1 MSYTKK
7 ECTKMNRLGK
17 LLALSAIGF
26 MSLGTT
32 LEAQNVDPVGVYGIT
47 INIPEMGFQLPG
59 TMTIEDSDNGLTGS
73 MELELPPEMPSQ
85 GPADLFDITV
95 EGNVMKCRIG
105 VEGATVDITLNFEDD
120 GFEGSLMSDMGA
132 FDITGTKR

>member
-26 MSLGTT
+26 ISLGTT

>member
-1 MSYTKK
+1 
-7 ECTKMNRLGK
+7 MNRLGK

-132 FDITGTKR
+132 FDITGNKR

>member
-1 MSYTKK
+1 
-7 ECTKMNRLGK
+7 MNRLGK

-32 LEAQNVDPVGVYGIT
+32 LEAQDVDPVGVYGIT
-47 INIPEMGFQLPG
+47 INIPEAGFQLPG
-59 TMTIEDSDNGLTGS
+59 TMTIENSDNGLTGS
-73 MELELPPEMPSQ
+73 MALELPPEMPSQ

-95 EGNVMKCRIG
+95 EGNVMKCRIA
-105 VEGATVDITLNFEDD
+105 VEGATDDITLNFEDG

>member
-1 MSYTKK
+1 
-7 ECTKMNRLGK
+7 
-17 LLALSAIGF
+17 

-47 INIPEMGFQLPG
+47 IDIPEAGFQLPG
-59 TMTIEDSDNGLTGS
+59 TMTIENSDNGLTGS
-73 MELELPPEMPSQ
+73 MALELPPEMPSQ

-105 VEGATVDITLNFEDD
+105 VEGATVDITLNFEDG

>member
-1 MSYTKK
+1 
-7 ECTKMNRLGK
+7 MNRLGK

-85 GPADLFDITV
+85 GPANLFDITV

>member
-1 MSYTKK
+1 
-7 ECTKMNRLGK
+7 MNRLGK

-32 LEAQNVDPVGVYGIT
+32 LEAQKVDPVGVYGIT

>member
-1 MSYTKK
+1 
-7 ECTKMNRLGK
+7 MNRLGK

-32 LEAQNVDPVGVYGIT
+32 LEAQDVDPVGVYGIT
-47 INIPEMGFQLPG
+47 IDIPEAGFQLPG
-59 TMTIEDSDNGLTGS
+59 TMTIENSDNGLTGS
-73 MELELPPEMPSQ
+73 MALELPPEMPSQ

-105 VEGATVDITLNFEDD
+105 VEGAL
-120 GFEGSLMSDMGA
+120 SL
-132 FDITGTKR
+132 IHI

>member
-1 MSYTKK
+1 MSYTSK
-7 ECTKMNRLGK
+7 EDTKMNRLGK
-17 LLALSAIGF
+17 LLALSSIGF
-26 MSLGTT
+26 ISLGTT
-32 LEAQNVDPVGVYGIT
+32 LEAQDVDPVGVYGIT
-47 INIPEMGFQLPG
+47 IDIPEAGFQLPG
-59 TMTIEDSDNGLTGS
+59 TMTIENSDSGLTGS
-73 MELELPPEMPSQ
+73 MALELPPEMPSQ

-105 VEGATVDITLNFEDD
+105 VEGATVDITLNFEDG

>member
-1 MSYTKK
+1 
-7 ECTKMNRLGK
+7 MNRLGK

>member
-95 EGNVMKCRIG
+95 EGNVMKGRIG

>member
-1 MSYTKK
+1 MSYTSK
-7 ECTKMNRLGK
+7 EDTKMNRLGK
-17 LLALSAIGF
+17 LLALSSIGF

-32 LEAQNVDPVGVYGIT
+32 LEAQDVDPVGVYGIT
-47 INIPEMGFQLPG
+47 INIPEAGFQLPG
-59 TMTIEDSDNGLTGS
+59 TMTIENSDNGLAGS
-73 MELELPPEMPSQ
+73 MVLELPPEMPSQ

-120 GFEGSLMSDMGA
+120 GFEGSVMSDMGV
-132 FDITGTKR
+132 FDIIGTKR